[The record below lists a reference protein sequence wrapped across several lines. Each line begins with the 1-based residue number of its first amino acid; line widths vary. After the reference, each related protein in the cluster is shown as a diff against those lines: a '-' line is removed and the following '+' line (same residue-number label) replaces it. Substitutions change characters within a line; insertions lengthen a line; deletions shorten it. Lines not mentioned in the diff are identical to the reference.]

1 MAALKAER
9 RRGTTA
15 ICRSRPWK
23 HKLGICRAST
33 CNYEASAPTIS
44 AKGGRRQCGHGD
56 GASRRNTGEPVSGA
70 AALPSATS
78 EQRRRGDVVGSWRSY
93 GRDGGGARCA
103 PAGNGNGGTV
113 AAAALLAAGERGGEE
128 EGRRPNASVGS
139 ERVSGGGGEGGRRV
153 RLHGL
158 PARGAVRASRAR
170 GGHAAATA

>member
-1 MAALKAER
+1 M
-9 RRGTTA
+9 
-15 ICRSRPWK
+15 
-23 HKLGICRAST
+23 
-33 CNYEASAPTIS
+33 
-44 AKGGRRQCGHGD
+44 
-56 GASRRNTGEPVSGA
+56 
-70 AALPSATS
+70 
-78 EQRRRGDVVGSWRSY
+78 VGSRRSY

-139 ERVSGGGGEGGRRV
+139 ERVSGGGEGGRRV
-153 RLHGL
+153 RFPGL